1 MTDWLSEFVK
11 GCAPLKYKLNWRLK
25 NMENKELINESGT
38 EIVNDDTT
46 VDYIATIN
54 AMKQNSVSR
63 EQYEK
68 LKNENRELLDTLI
81 NGGQITNVVEQPQ
94 KTIQEMRAELFSKE
108 AADKGMTNLEF
119 VSKSLELRDAIIN
132 SGGTD
137 PFLPIGKG
145 IEITRDDYEA
155 AEFTAQQFR
164 ECIDIADGNSE
175 VFTNELMRRTVDN
188 SLPTAKK
195 STNPYRR

>member
-1 MTDWLSEFVK
+1 MSSRVTQ
-11 GCAPLKYKLNWRLK
+11 LKIHKTYKKINFEEIII
-25 NMENKELINESGT
+25 MEEQTKINESGT

-54 AMKQNSVSR
+54 AIKQNSVSR

-68 LKNENRELLDTLI
+68 LQKENRELLDTLI
-81 NGGQITNVVEQPQ
+81 NGGQVTNVVEAPT

-119 VSKSLELRDAIIN
+119 VTKSLELRDAIIK
-132 SGGTD
+132 SGGVD
-137 PFLPIGKG
+137 PFLPVGKG

-155 AEFTAQQFR
+155 AEFTADQFR
-164 ECIDIADGNSE
+164 QCIDIADGNSE
-175 VFTNELMRRTVDN
+175 VFTAELMRRTVDN

-195 STNPYRR
+195 TTNPYNRR

>member
-1 MTDWLSEFVK
+1 MTEQEILQQSVTSQETVK
-11 GCAPLKYKLNWRLK
+11 
-25 NMENKELINESGT
+25 
-38 EIVNDDTT
+38 DDTSI
-46 VDYIATIN
+46 DYIQALN
-54 AMKQNSVSR
+54 DMKQNSVSR

-68 LKNENRELLDTLI
+68 LKSENKELLDTLI
-81 NGGQITNVVEQPQ
+81 NGGQVEMIDPAS
-94 KTIQEMRAELFSKE
+94 KPSIEDLRKELFSKE

-119 VSKSLELRDAIIN
+119 VTKSLELRNAIIE

-137 PFLPIGKG
+137 PFLPVGKG

-155 AEFTAQQFR
+155 AEFTAQQFQ
-164 ECIDIADGNSE
+164 ECIDIANGNSE

-195 STNPYRR
+195 TNNPYRR

>member
-1 MTDWLSEFVK
+1 
-11 GCAPLKYKLNWRLK
+11 
-25 NMENKELINESGT
+25 MEEKINETNVSS
-38 EIVNDDTT
+38 EEQSNDS
-46 VDYIATIN
+46 VDYIRAIN
-54 AMKQNSVSR
+54 EMKQNSVSR

-68 LKNENRELLDTLI
+68 LKDERDELLDTLI
-81 NGGQITNVVEQPQ
+81 NGGQVTNVIEAPT

-108 AADKGMTNLEF
+108 AAEKGMTNLEF
-119 VSKSLELRDAIIN
+119 VTKSLELRDAIIK

-137 PFLPIGKG
+137 PFLPVGKG
-145 IEITRDDYEA
+145 IEITREDYEA
-155 AEFTAQQFR
+155 AEFTAQQFQ

-195 STNPYRR
+195 NSNPYNRR